1 MRNAPATGKL
11 KRSAI
16 SGLAMARAGIS
27 HLGHQARQLARDDD
41 AKPAAQDQ
49 HEAELGRILFRA
61 LNQLKGTALKVSQLL
76 SMDADFLPEGI
87 RRELA
92 KGCYQVTPLNRA
104 LVHKVF
110 SSEFGQAPEQLFA
123 HFEPSSF
130 AAASLGQVHRASL
143 ADGRLL
149 AVKVQYPGI
158 AASVKSDIRMLR
170 GILQTLGLGSNLIP
184 RQELIDRM
192 MNEVEQ
198 KLVEELDYE
207 HEAAQLHWFRQHVRL
222 PGIVI
227 PQAISS
233 HSSRRVLS
241 MQRLAGLHL
250 EPWLATAPNQAQR
263 DHFGQ
268 LLYDWFWTSVRQLG
282 RLHADP
288 HPGNFLFMPDGQ
300 LGVLDFGC
308 TKTISAD
315 FCTAMAQ
322 AWTALLERGESDSYA
337 AVRDAYLALGVIS
350 PELSLADF
358 ETELV
363 PVISPLIDWQLE
375 PYRTAHFDFSQKSS
389 YPSPDRSQNKT
400 MMNLA
405 AGFHQDLPYFDR
417 AYLGLMHMLKK
428 IGASVTTGNPWTQQ
442 MINTARQPAPHF
454 AREIL

>member
-1 MRNAPATGKL
+1 MSNAPATGKL
-11 KRSAI
+11 KRGAI
-16 SGLAMARAGIS
+16 SGLALARAGITQ
-27 HLGHQARQLARDDD
+27 LGHQARQLTRDDED
-41 AKPAAQDQ
+41 KPAAQDQ

-76 SMDADFLPEGI
+76 SMEADFLPQGI
-87 RRELA
+87 RSELA

-123 HFEPSSF
+123 QFEANSF
-130 AAASLGQVHRASL
+130 AAASLGQVHHASL
-143 ADGRLL
+143 ADGTLL

-192 MNEVEQ
+192 MNEIEH
-198 KLVEELDYE
+198 KLVEELDYQ
-207 HEAAQLHWFRQHVRL
+207 HEAAQLRWFRQHVSL

-227 PQAISS
+227 PRAISS

-241 MQRLAGLHL
+241 MQRLDGLHL
-250 EPWLATAPNQAQR
+250 EPWLATGPSQAQR

-288 HPGNFLFMPDGQ
+288 HPGNFLFMADGQ

-308 TKTISAD
+308 TKTISAA
-315 FCTAMAQ
+315 FCAAMAQ
-322 AWTALLERGESDSYA
+322 AWSALLAHGEADSYA

-358 ETELV
+358 ETELM
-363 PVISPLIDWQLE
+363 PAITPLIDWQLE
-375 PYRTAHFDFSQKSS
+375 PYRTTHFDFSQKTP

-400 MMNLA
+400 MMLLA

-428 IGASVTTGNPWTQQ
+428 IGANVATGNPWTHQSFD
-442 MINTARQPAPHF
+442 TALTSTTNSV
-454 AREIL
+454 REIL